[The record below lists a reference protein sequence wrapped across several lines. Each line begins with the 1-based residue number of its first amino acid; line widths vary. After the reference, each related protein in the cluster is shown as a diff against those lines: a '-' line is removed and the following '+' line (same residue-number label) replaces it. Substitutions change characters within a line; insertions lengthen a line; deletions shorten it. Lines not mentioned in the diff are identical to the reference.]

1 MLSIISKNK
10 INCLM
15 QNLYNARN
23 MVIVIITGDKLIER
37 KRQIAPASVEQLW
50 SLVPVAS
57 PNLPNLY
64 IIAYFY

>member
-23 MVIVIITGDKLIER
+23 MIIVIITGDKH
-37 KRQIAPASVEQLW
+37 
-50 SLVPVAS
+50 
-57 PNLPNLY
+57 
-64 IIAYFY
+64 